1 LVINA
6 AKSFIYFGG
15 VGADLK
21 QVIPHDTGF
30 SEGIFPFKYLGVPL
44 SLHKLLVSQFSLLF
58 HKLEAAV
65 QSWTRKH
72 LSYAGKL
79 ELLRSVLFS
88 IVQFWLGIFPIL
100 GTVISHIISLCRI
113 FLWSGNINSHN
124 STAVAWKKTCLP
136 KYEGGLGLL
145 DIKAR
150 NKSFLAKQLWNI
162 HLKTNFIW
170 ILWIHHFYLN
180 GCSIW
185 EVHSHRTS
193 SPMWKSIISLKDE
206 LVKCCEGQAATI
218 TLMSGWY
225 SSAEHFLPSAYDFL
239 RARGAKVAWD
249 RVVWE
254 PWSMPR
260 YNFIL

>member
-6 AKSFIYFGG
+6 AKSSIYFGG

-21 QVIPHDTGF
+21 QVIPHYTGF
-30 SEGIFPFKYLGVPL
+30 SEGIFPFKYLGMPL
-44 SLHKLLVSQFSLLF
+44 SPHKLLVNQFSLLF

-65 QSWTRKH
+65 QSWTGKH

-124 STAVAWKKTCLP
+124 SAAVAWKKICLP

-150 NKSFLAKQLWNI
+150 NKSFLAKQL
-162 HLKTNFIW
+162 
-170 ILWIHHFYLN
+170 
-180 GCSIW
+180 
-185 EVHSHRTS
+185 
-193 SPMWKSIISLKDE
+193 
-206 LVKCCEGQAATI
+206 
-218 TLMSGWY
+218 
-225 SSAEHFLPSAYDFL
+225 
-239 RARGAKVAWD
+239 
-249 RVVWE
+249 
-254 PWSMPR
+254 
-260 YNFIL
+260 